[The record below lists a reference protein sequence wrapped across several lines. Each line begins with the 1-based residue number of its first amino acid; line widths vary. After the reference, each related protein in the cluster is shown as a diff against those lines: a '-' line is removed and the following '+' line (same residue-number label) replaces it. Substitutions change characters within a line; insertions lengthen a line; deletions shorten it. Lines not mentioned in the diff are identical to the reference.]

1 MAWEDTGHAHE
12 PAARGGRR
20 DGATSARKAE
30 PAGPVGPAAGTS
42 AGREGV
48 DAGAKDGA
56 GDGAARRLR
65 AASVDERGDMA
76 AWHSEQRR
84 QKAVAARESS
94 RALLAEVEQALGV
107 EPGEGEGEG
116 AGAMTAGNIRQAIR
130 AGSARIAAEQRQAD
144 ADGKL
149 PTGSYL
155 LAAMGSMG
163 SGEVGNQ
170 RAIEKALSGLS
181 RTNSSSNAGKISRKT
196 SLKRTGSQARA
207 ASRGQITRYSSGRNA
222 DWNIIAREEE
232 DEDEDEEDSEDGE
245 GEPKLETGETP
256 RGRFGGGDGG
266 GGANIRNTCSDETD
280 IDDIPFL
287 RSPQWRRRTRTTT
300 APWPCAWPA

>member
-1 MAWEDTGHAHE
+1 
-12 PAARGGRR
+12 
-20 DGATSARKAE
+20 
-30 PAGPVGPAAGTS
+30 
-42 AGREGV
+42 
-48 DAGAKDGA
+48 
-56 GDGAARRLR
+56 
-65 AASVDERGDMA
+65 
-76 AWHSEQRR
+76 
-84 QKAVAARESS
+84 
-94 RALLAEVEQALGV
+94 
-107 EPGEGEGEG
+107 
-116 AGAMTAGNIRQAIR
+116 MTAGNIRQAIR
-130 AGSARIAAEQRQAD
+130 AGSARIAAEQRQAG

-245 GEPKLETGETP
+245 GEPKLETVEEEDSDDDGPLAMRMAGLTQALAT
-256 RGRFGGGDGG
+256 RLGRDPEARDRGG
-266 GGANIRNTCSDETD
+266 GG
-280 IDDIPFL
+280 
-287 RSPQWRRRTRTTT
+287 
-300 APWPCAWPA
+300 